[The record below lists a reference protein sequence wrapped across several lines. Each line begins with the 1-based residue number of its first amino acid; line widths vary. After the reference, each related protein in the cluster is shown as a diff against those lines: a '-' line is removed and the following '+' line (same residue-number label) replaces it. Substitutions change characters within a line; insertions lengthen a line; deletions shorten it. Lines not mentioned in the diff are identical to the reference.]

1 MLNEEKIRLMT
12 RVTIYEKNE
21 EFGSL
26 VLARYYREDYV
37 RLGCIRT
44 VLVATVTYWL
54 IVAAYVFYQFENLL
68 REINNMD
75 YFSVIGKLMLGYVC
89 FAGVMYVIAFLIYHI
104 RYQSAKKGLIEYNR
118 NLKRL
123 IQMAE
128 DEEYEDGPTQ
138 AIDFETEM
146 DPEKPKAIRVSQSIG
161 GDDPALDEMLK
172 DERGSEE

>member
-1 MLNEEKIRLMT
+1 MG
-12 RVTIYEKNE
+12 
-21 EFGSL
+21 F
-26 VLARYYREDYV
+26 
-37 RLGCIRT
+37 
-44 VLVATVTYWL
+44 VAIL
-54 IVAAYVFYQFENLL
+54 YVFGF
-68 REINNMD
+68 
-75 YFSVIGKLMLGYVC
+75 VV
-89 FAGVMYVIAFLIYHI
+89 YHI
-104 RYQSAKKGLIEYNR
+104 RFQLAKKGLIEYNR

>member
-1 MLNEEKIRLMT
+1 MLDEEKIRLMA
-12 RVTIYEKNE
+12 RVTMYEKNE

-54 IVAAYVFYQFENLL
+54 IVATYVIYRFEELL
-68 REINNMD
+68 RDVNNMD
-75 YFSVIGKLMLGYVC
+75 YFSVIGKLMLGYVGFC
-89 FAGVMYVIAFLIYHI
+89 AIMYIFAFLIYHI

-123 IQMAE
+123 IKMAD
-128 DEEYEDGPTQ
+128 DEEYEEESDEPVPT
-138 AIDFETEM
+138 T
-146 DPEKPKAIRVSQSIG
+146 IRVSQSIG
-161 GDDPALDEMLK
+161 GDDPLLDEMIK
-172 DERGSEE
+172 GEGSKTE

>member
-54 IVAAYVFYQFENLL
+54 IVATYVFYRFETLL

-75 YFSVIGKLMLGYVC
+75 YISVIGKLMLGYVI
-89 FAGVMYVIAFLIYHI
+89 FAGIMYFLAFLIYHI
-104 RYQSAKKGLIEYNR
+104 RYQKAKRGLIEYNR
-118 NLKRL
+118 NLKKL
-123 IQMAE
+123 IKMAE
-128 DEEYEDGPTQ
+128 DEEYED
-138 AIDFETEM
+138 E
-146 DPEKPKAIRVSQSIG
+146 PEPEEEEEKITIRVSNSIG
-161 GDDPALDEMLK
+161 GDDPLLDEMMK
-172 DERGSEE
+172 DERGSQE

>member
-1 MLNEEKIRLMT
+1 MLDEEKIRLMA
-12 RVTIYEKNE
+12 RVTMYEKNE

-54 IVAAYVFYQFENLL
+54 IVITYVIYRFEELL
-68 REINNMD
+68 RDVNNMD
-75 YFSVIGKLMLGYVC
+75 YFSVVGKLMLGYVGFC
-89 FAGVMYVIAFLIYHI
+89 AIMYIFAFLIYHI

-123 IQMAE
+123 IKMAD
-128 DEEYEDGPTQ
+128 DEEYEEESDEPVPAT
-138 AIDFETEM
+138 
-146 DPEKPKAIRVSQSIG
+146 IRVSQSIG
-161 GDDPALDEMLK
+161 GDDPLLDEMIK
-172 DERGSEE
+172 GEGSKTE

>member
-1 MLNEEKIRLMT
+1 MLDEEKIRLMA
-12 RVTIYEKNE
+12 RVTMYEKNE

-54 IVAAYVFYQFENLL
+54 IVATYVIYRFEELL
-68 REINNMD
+68 RDINNMD
-75 YFSVIGKLMLGYVC
+75 YFSVVGKLMLGYVGFC
-89 FAGVMYVIAFLIYHI
+89 AIMYIFAFLIYHI

-123 IQMAE
+123 IKMAD
-128 DEEYEDGPTQ
+128 DEEYEEESDEPVPT
-138 AIDFETEM
+138 T
-146 DPEKPKAIRVSQSIG
+146 IRVSQSIG
-161 GDDPALDEMLK
+161 GDDPLLDEMIK
-172 DERGSEE
+172 GEGSKTE